1 MKPSQ
6 AELILRIAENTYA
19 DGDETISEM
28 RRLGAG
34 HWQRVM
40 EDRDLI
46 SKAREINEA
55 DQKRFAQYG
64 PTQQQYRPELTQG
77 QAVSRLAQPMKKAA
91 E

>member
-1 MKPSQ
+1 MKPTQ
-6 AELILRIAENTYA
+6 AELILRIAENTYY
-19 DGDETISEM
+19 DGDETINEM
-28 RRLGAG
+28 RRLGGA

-40 EDRDLI
+40 DDRDLI

-64 PTQQQYRPELTQG
+64 PQQYRPELTQG
-77 QAVSRLAQPMKKAA
+77 QAVSRLAQPTKKAA